1 MDLARCLRW
10 KTPIFLSLVILSNLG
25 GDVCLRFGLRQTG
38 NLLVQSPSAYWQVF
52 FTPWV
57 GFAVTF
63 YLVWIF
69 AQMALVSWADLS
81 YVIPITSIG
90 YALAAL
96 AGWVLLREFI
106 SPARW
111 LGIVLIIVGVMF
123 VSPTAARTT
132 GQRIGINE
140 S

>member
-1 MDLARCLRW
+1 
-10 KTPIFLSLVILSNLG
+10 
-25 GDVCLRFGLRQTG
+25 
-38 NLLVQSPSAYWQVF
+38 VQSPSAYLQVF
-52 FTPWV
+52 FTPWI

-96 AGWVLLREFI
+96 AGWLLLREFI